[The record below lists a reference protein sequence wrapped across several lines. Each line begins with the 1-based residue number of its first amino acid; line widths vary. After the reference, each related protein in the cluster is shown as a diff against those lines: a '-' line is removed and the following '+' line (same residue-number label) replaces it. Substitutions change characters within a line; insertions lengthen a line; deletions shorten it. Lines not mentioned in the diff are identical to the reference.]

1 MAAISSAVPIQAVP
15 RWMALG
21 VLLSALGAIAGAM
34 LADTEDGSQWMWLHW
49 ACKPLATGLVFA
61 LAWRVRE
68 PISARYRAWV
78 LGGLGL
84 ALVGDVL
91 LMLPQD
97 LFVEGLVAFLFAHLC
112 FLVALTGDARLGAR
126 PIALLICLGYAALCM
141 WSLWPTLPVELHLP
155 IVIYT
160 LVLALMGGQAVGR
173 AWYHA
178 LTRDALAN
186 PAWLAGAGS
195 ILFMLSDTLLAWN
208 RFRISLPLAALWIL
222 GSYFGAL
229 WLLARSV
236 MRASP
241 EDAALA

>member
-1 MAAISSAVPIQAVP
+1 MAV
-15 RWMALG
+15 G

-34 LADTEDGSQWMWLHW
+34 LADSEAGSQWMWLHW
-49 ACKPLATGLVFA
+49 ACKPLATGLVLA
-61 LAWRVRE
+61 AAWRVSQ
-68 PISARYRAWV
+68 PISSRYRAWV

-112 FLVALTGDARLGAR
+112 FLVALTGDARLGAK
-126 PIALLICLGYAALCM
+126 PLAMLICLAYGSLCL
-141 WSLWPTLPVELHLP
+141 WSLWPTLPEELHVP
-155 IVIYT
+155 VVVYT
-160 LVLALMGGQAVGR
+160 MVLAVMGGQAVGR
-173 AWYHA
+173 AWHHA
-178 LTRDALAN
+178 MERDVLAA

-208 RFRISLPLAALWIL
+208 RFRISLPWAAIWIL
-222 GSYFGAL
+222 GSYFAAL

-236 MRASP
+236 MRAPP
-241 EDAALA
+241 EEAAMV

>member
-1 MAAISSAVPIQAVP
+1 MAAIPSAVPLQAVP

-21 VLLSALGAIAGAM
+21 VLLSAIGAIAGAM

-49 ACKPLATGLVFA
+49 ACKPLATSLVFA

-84 ALVGDVL
+84 ALAGDVL

-112 FLVALTGDARLGAR
+112 FLVALTGDTRFGAK
-126 PIALLICLGYAALCM
+126 PVALLICLAYAALCM
-141 WSLWPTLPVELHLP
+141 WSLWPTLPEELHAP
-155 IVIYT
+155 IVVYT
-160 LVLALMGGQAVGR
+160 GVLAAMGGQAVGR
-173 AWYHA
+173 AWHHA
-178 LTRDALAN
+178 LARDALAN

-208 RFRISLPLAALWIL
+208 RFRISLPWAALWIL

-241 EDAALA
+241 EDAGLA